1 MNMSTANTAK
11 GTALVTG
18 ASSGLG
24 SVYADR
30 LAKRGFNLT
39 LVARREDRL
48 LALADKLRSQY
59 GISVRTLAA
68 DLGTPAGLKT
78 AGDEILQD
86 ASLAMVVNN
95 AGTATLSAI
104 GDVSLENHDA
114 MINVNTTALSRL
126 SLAALAVF
134 KQRDA
139 GTIVNIGSVL
149 SFNTLPISGVYSG
162 TKGYVMNFTRGLQQ
176 EVQGTNVV
184 VQLVLPATTATEI
197 WEVGGIPL
205 SALNQASVMTIEN
218 CVDAA
223 LSGLDRGELVTL
235 PSVEDAQ
242 LWADFDAART
252 KLFAAT
258 QTGKPA
264 SRYQVAG

>member
-1 MNMSTANTAK
+1 MGKQQT

-30 LAKRGFNLT
+30 LAGRGYNLT

-48 LALADKLRSQY
+48 VALAKKIQEKY
-59 GISVRTLAA
+59 GVRVQTIAA
-68 DLGTPAGLKT
+68 DLGTASGVKKIE
-78 AGDEILQD
+78 DEVRND
-86 ASLAMVVNN
+86 ASLTMVVNN
-95 AGTATLSAI
+95 AGTATLASI
-104 GDVSLENHDA
+104 GETALEEHDA
-114 MINVNTTALSRL
+114 MINVNTIALSRL
-126 SLAALAVF
+126 SLAALNVF
-134 KQRDA
+134 KKRNV

-149 SFNTLPISGVYSG
+149 SFQTLPISGIYSG

-176 EVQGTNVV
+176 EVQDTNVV

-205 SALNQASVMTIEN
+205 SALNQQSVMTIEN

-223 LSGLDRGELVTL
+223 MSGLDKGEHITL

-242 LWADFDAART
+242 LWADYDAARE

-258 QTGKPA
+258 QTGIPA
-264 SRYQVAG
+264 SRYKLIR

>member
-1 MNMSTANTAK
+1 MNSPQAKK

-30 LAKRGFNLT
+30 LARRGYDLT

-48 LALADKLRSQY
+48 VALAKKIKDAH
-59 GISVRTLAA
+59 GVAVRIIAA
-68 DLGTPAGLKT
+68 DLGAASGIKQIEEEVLR
-78 AGDEILQD
+78 D
-86 ASLAMVVNN
+86 ASLTMVVNN
-95 AGTATLSAI
+95 AGTATLSTLGKTSQA
-104 GDVSLENHDA
+104 EHDA
-114 MINVNTTALSRL
+114 MLNVNIVALSRL
-126 SLAALAVF
+126 SLAALNVF
-134 KQRDA
+134 KQRNA

-149 SFNTLPISGVYSG
+149 SFQTLPISGIYSG

-176 EVQGTNVV
+176 EVQDTNVV

-205 SALNQASVMTIEN
+205 SALNQQNIMTIEH

-223 LSGLDRGELVTL
+223 LSGLDQGEKITL

-242 LWADFDAART
+242 LWAAYDAARE
-252 KLFAAT
+252 KLFAGT
-258 QTGKPA
+258 QRGLPA
-264 SRYQVAG
+264 SRYNVTGQ

>member
-1 MNMSTANTAK
+1 MNTAVK

-48 LALADKLRSQY
+48 LALAEKLRGQY
-59 GISVRTLAA
+59 GVTVKTLAA
-68 DLGTPAGLKT
+68 DLGAPSGVKKVE
-78 AGDEILQD
+78 DEIVND
-86 ASLAMVVNN
+86 ANLTMVINN

-104 GDVSLENHDA
+104 GATSVEEHDA
-114 MINVNTTALSRL
+114 MINVNTFALSRL
-126 SLAALAVF
+126 SLAALNAF
-134 KQRDA
+134 KKRDA
-139 GTIVNIGSVL
+139 GTIINIGSVL
-149 SFNTLPISGVYSG
+149 SFHTLPISGIYSG

-176 EVQGTNVV
+176 EVQGTNVK
-184 VQLVLPATTATEI
+184 VQLVLPASTATEI

-205 SALNQASVMTIEN
+205 SALNQETVMTIEN

-242 LWADFDAART
+242 LWADFDAARA

-258 QTGKPA
+258 QSGKPA
-264 SRYQVAG
+264 SRYQIAK